1 MTADLNPDWLSLT
14 HLGRRYGV
22 SAVHVGRLL
31 SAAGLRDDHGQPT
44 SSAVDRGLALR
55 VRPSH
60 HHQALWHA
68 ERCEPLLEEQGLQP
82 LARQRLVALWA
93 DLLTALQQGASGV
106 ATTAEEMAGDLPQD
120 LISPVNHELRQRGSS
135 FQVGRSFRPAAVPRP
150 ACLPS
155 PAADAT
161 LPRRRG

>member
-1 MTADLNPDWLSLT
+1 MTADLNREWLSLT

-31 SAAGLRDDHGQPT
+31 SAAGLRDQAGQPT
-44 SSAVDRGLALR
+44 AAAVDRGLALR

-60 HHQALWHA
+60 HHQALWHG
-68 ERCEPLLEEQGLQP
+68 ERCEPLLQQQGLEP

-106 ATTAEEMAGDLPQD
+106 ATTAEEMAVDLPHE

-135 FQVGRSFRPAAVPRP
+135 FQVGRSLRPAAAPRP
-150 ACLPS
+150 VCSPS
-155 PAADAT
+155 PEADAVP
-161 LPRRRG
+161 PRRRG